1 MKIET
6 ITEME
11 LSTKFSD
18 SLKNTG
24 FAVIKPTTDLKPLL
38 DQFYKEWERFFKS
51 DMKARYTHK
60 ADSQTGYFP
69 PNSEKAKDSQVFDL
83 KEFFHVYKFGDY
95 PFGIG
100 VTSSILE
107 LYLKSLGEELLKV
120 LDKTMPE
127 ETRALLS
134 QPLAGMV
141 KDTKQTLFRVLHYP
155 PLKGKKIEAGAV
167 RSAAHEDINLITLL
181 PAATETGLQVKD
193 ADGNWHEVSADAGT
207 IVVNAGDMLQEAT
220 NGYYK
225 STTHR
230 VVNPK
235 GEAATKSRYSAPL
248 FVHPR
253 PEVVLSARHTAETY
267 LDERLKEIGLK

>member
-1 MKIET
+1 MKVET
-6 ITEME
+6 ISEFE

-24 FAVIKPTTDLKPLL
+24 FAVIKPMTNLKPLL

-51 DMKARYTHK
+51 DMKVRYKHA

-69 PNSEKAKDSQVFDL
+69 PNSEKAKDSKVFDL
-83 KEFFHVYKFGDY
+83 KEFYHIYKFTDY
-95 PFGIG
+95 PHGIG

-107 LYLKSLGEELLKV
+107 LFLKSYGEDLLRI

-127 ETRALLS
+127 SVRNGLS
-134 QPLAGMV
+134 EPLADMV
-141 KDTKQTLFRVLHYP
+141 NSTEQTLFRVLHYP
-155 PLKGKKIEAGAV
+155 PLTGKIEEGAV

-193 ADGNWHEVSADAGT
+193 AEGNWHEVSTEPGS
-207 IVVNAGDMLQEAT
+207 IVVNAGDMLQEASG
-220 NGYYK
+220 GYYK

-230 VVNPK
+230 VVNPS
-235 GEAATKSRYSAPL
+235 GEAAKKSRFSAPM

-253 PEVVLSARHTAETY
+253 PEVVLSKKYTAATY
-267 LDERLKEIGLK
+267 LDERLKEIGLKK